1 MRRLR
6 LFALFVFAL
15 LGTAVAFV
23 ALHAFRHDLASILS
37 THLSNERVLMSNERV
52 LTRDPCGAT
61 CRLALSPAKERT
73 PREPAAREAP
83 TFDAV
88 QVSPDGPSVFAGRAP
103 PGSHVAVLV
112 NQRPIATATADEHG
126 DWVAVTEKKIGS
138 GDHQFA
144 LTARLGR
151 DGAPIYGQIVGRSVA
166 SPSPNNNKVMPAK
179 VSEAVSPGQLP
190 RPITFVYD
198 QTTFTAE
205 GRRAARMLAEYLRT
219 RRQRPVTLTGH
230 ADERGSDS
238 YNMELSRQRL
248 EAVAR
253 YLRES
258 GVTNELELLPKGR
271 SEPFAGADRRLIARE
286 DALQLDRRV
295 ELRPQP

>member
-1 MRRLR
+1 MRRVQLSI
-6 LFALFVFAL
+6 LLVLAL
-15 LGTAVAFV
+15 LATAVAFV
-23 ALHAFRHDLASILS
+23 ALLEFRHDVASMLS
-37 THLSNERVLMSNERV
+37 ARLSNERV

-61 CRLALSPAKERT
+61 CRLALSPQERT
-73 PREPAAREAP
+73 PREPAAPEAP

-103 PGSHVAVLV
+103 QGSHVAVLA
-112 NQRPIATATADEHG
+112 NQRPFATATADEHG
-126 DWVAVTEKKIGS
+126 DWVAVTEKKIGG
-138 GDHQFA
+138 GDHRFS

-151 DGAPIYGQIVGRSVA
+151 DGPPIYGQIVGRTVA
-166 SPSPNNNKVMPAK
+166 SPTPNNKVMPAN
-179 VSEAVSPGQLP
+179 VSEAVLPGQFL

-198 QTTFTAE
+198 QTSFTTE
-205 GRRAARMLAEYLRT
+205 GRRAAQMLAEYLRT
-219 RRQRPVTLTGH
+219 RRQRSVTLTGH

-253 YLRES
+253 YLREN
-258 GVTNELELLPKGR
+258 GATNELVLLPKGR
-271 SEPFAGADRRLIARE
+271 SEPFAGADRRLLARE

-295 ELRPQP
+295 EMRPLP

>member
-1 MRRLR
+1 MRRVQLSI
-6 LFALFVFAL
+6 LLLLAL

-23 ALHAFRHDLASILS
+23 ALLAFRHDLASILS
-37 THLSNERVLMSNERV
+37 ARSSSERV

-61 CRLALSPAKERT
+61 CRLALSPAKGRT
-73 PREPAAREAP
+73 PREPAAPEAP

-112 NQRPIATATADEHG
+112 DQRPFANATADEHG
-126 DWVAVTEKKIGS
+126 DWVAVTDKKIGG
-138 GDHQFA
+138 GDHEFS
-144 LTARLGR
+144 LTARPGR
-151 DGAPIYGQIVGRSVA
+151 DGQPIYGQVVGRSVA
-166 SPSPNNNKVMPAK
+166 SPPVNKATPAK
-179 VSEAVSPGQLP
+179 VNEAVAYRSLPG
-190 RPITFVYD
+190 PITFVYD

-205 GRRAARMLAEYLRT
+205 GRRAAQMLAEYLRT
-219 RRQRPVTLTGH
+219 RRQRSVTLTGH

-238 YNMELSRQRL
+238 YNLELSRQRL

-253 YLRES
+253 YLREN
-258 GVTNELELLPKGR
+258 GVTNKFELLSKGR
-271 SEPFAGADRRLIARE
+271 SEPFAAADRSSLARE

-295 ELRPQP
+295 EMRPLP

>member
-1 MRRLR
+1 MRRVQLSI
-6 LFALFVFAL
+6 LSVLAL
-15 LGTAVAFV
+15 LTTAVALVAAFV
-23 ALHAFRHDLASILS
+23 LRHDLALFLS
-37 THLSNERVLMSNERV
+37 TQTNTDGRQPARTTASVSRQFSPVGGVERMFSG
-52 LTRDPCGAT
+52 P
-61 CRLALSPAKERT
+61 ST
-73 PREPAAREAP
+73 PVAP

-103 PGSHVAVLV
+103 PGSHVTVLA
-112 NQRPIATATADEHG
+112 NERPIAAATADEHG
-126 DWVAVTEKKIGS
+126 DWVVVTEKKIGG
-138 GDHQFA
+138 GDHKFS

-166 SPSPNNNKVMPAK
+166 SPPPSNKVTPAK

-205 GRRAARMLAEYLRT
+205 GRRAAQMLAEYLRT
-219 RRQRPVTLTGH
+219 RRHQTITLTGH

-238 YNMELSRQRL
+238 YNMELSRHRL
-248 EAVAR
+248 ETVAR

-258 GVTNELELLPKGR
+258 SVTNELVLVPKGR
-271 SEPFAGADRRLIARE
+271 SEPFAGADRRLIGRE

-295 ELRPQP
+295 ETRPQR

>member
-1 MRRLR
+1 MRRVQLSI
-6 LFALFVFAL
+6 LLLLAL
-15 LGTAVAFV
+15 LATAVAFV
-23 ALHAFRHDLASILS
+23 ALLAFRHDLASMLAARLS
-37 THLSNERVLMSNERV
+37 SERA

-73 PREPAAREAP
+73 PREPAAPEAP

-112 NQRPIATATADEHG
+112 DQRPFANATADEHG
-126 DWVAVTEKKIGS
+126 DWVVVTEKKIGS

-166 SPSPNNNKVMPAK
+166 SPPLNNNKVTPAK

-205 GRRAARMLAEYLRT
+205 GRRAAQLLAEYLRT
-219 RRQRPVTLTGH
+219 GRQQSVTLTGH

-238 YNMELSRQRL
+238 YNVELSRQRL

-253 YLRES
+253 YLREN
-258 GVTNELELLPKGR
+258 GATNKVELVPKGR
-271 SEPFAGADRRLIARE
+271 SEPFAGIDRRSLARE

-295 ELRPQP
+295 EMRPLP

>member
-15 LGTAVAFV
+15 LATAVAFV
-23 ALHAFRHDLASILS
+23 ALLAFPRDLASILS
-37 THLSNERVLMSNERV
+37 TQLRNERV
-52 LTRDPCGAT
+52 LTRDPCGAA
-61 CRLALSPAKERT
+61 CRLALSPAKERS
-73 PREPAAREAP
+73 PREPAGAEAP

-103 PGSHVAVLV
+103 PGSHVTVLT
-112 NQRPIATATADEHG
+112 NERPIAAATADEHG
-126 DWVAVTEKKIGS
+126 DWVVVTEEKIGG
-138 GDHQFA
+138 GDHKFS
-144 LTARLGR
+144 LTARLSR
-151 DGAPIYGQIVGRSVA
+151 DGAPIYGQIIARSVA
-166 SPSPNNNKVMPAK
+166 LPHSNNNKVTPAK
-179 VSEAVSPGQLP
+179 VSEAVSPSQLP

-205 GRRAARMLAEYLRT
+205 GRRAAQMLVEYLRT
-219 RRQRPVTLTGH
+219 RQRSVTLTGH
-230 ADERGSDS
+230 ADERGSDG

-253 YLRES
+253 YLQEN
-258 GVTNELELLPKGR
+258 GVTNKLELLPKGR
-271 SEPFAGADRRLIARE
+271 SEPFAAADRRLLARD

-295 ELRPQP
+295 EMRPLP

>member
-1 MRRLR
+1 MRRVQLSI
-6 LFALFVFAL
+6 LLVLAL
-15 LGTAVAFV
+15 LATAVAFI
-23 ALHAFRHDLASILS
+23 ALLAFRHDVASILAAR
-37 THLSNERVLMSNERV
+37 LSSERVMAH
-52 LTRDPCGAT
+52 PCGAT

-73 PREPAAREAP
+73 PREPTAPGAP

-112 NQRPIATATADEHG
+112 NQRPFANATADEHG

-151 DGAPIYGQIVGRSVA
+151 DGPPIYGQIVARSVA
-166 SPSPNNNKVMPAK
+166 SPPSNNKVTPAK
-179 VSEAVSPGQLP
+179 ASEAVSPSQFP

-205 GRRAARMLAEYLRT
+205 GRRAAQMLAEYLRT
-219 RRQRPVTLTGH
+219 RRQRSVTLTGH

-238 YNMELSRQRL
+238 YNLELSRQRL

-253 YLRES
+253 YLREN
-258 GVTNELELLPKGR
+258 GATNELVLAPKGR
-271 SEPFAGADRRLIARE
+271 SEPFARADRRLLARE

-295 ELRPQP
+295 EMRPLP